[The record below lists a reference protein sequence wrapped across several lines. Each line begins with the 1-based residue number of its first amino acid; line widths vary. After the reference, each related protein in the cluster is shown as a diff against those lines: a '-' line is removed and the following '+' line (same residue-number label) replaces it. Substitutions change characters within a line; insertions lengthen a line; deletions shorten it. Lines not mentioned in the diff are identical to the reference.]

1 MRRSTSRG
9 RRGGA
14 CSPPSRYVP
23 RPVRSGRSNDDR
35 ASRAGAS
42 SRFRPSWRERSP
54 EGTSPS
60 RRRLPGRAEP
70 SGGQSAS
77 SYRVSNSFRRLKYI
91 SSAISPAASFASRD
105 SSSRAKSDL
114 KATVYSLTTRSKRS
128 RRSLPRWVT
137 WYTIRGRP
145 LGGKIGPVHE
155 APLKKFRELL
165 VDGGPTNLQ
174 FLGEILGM
182 IESLL
187 EQPKDLA
194 ARLGGR
200 DVDQLQGF
208 RHSGLR
214 VVSAYFNVL
223 PPCDGRHLLPG
234 RRCREGGG

>member
-1 MRRSTSRG
+1 PLPRLGRRIEGSRPAVREPLLCTSNSGHRRG
-9 RRGGA
+9 RPDLAGRGRTGPVPACRRGGRHRFVDCEVAPYLQWEIVLDLVGRWLRSVLRGGA
-14 CSPPSRYVP
+14 CRPPSRYVP

-145 LGGKIGPVHE
+145 LGGKI
-155 APLKKFRELL
+155 
-165 VDGGPTNLQ
+165 
-174 FLGEILGM
+174 
-182 IESLL
+182 
-187 EQPKDLA
+187 A
-194 ARLGGR
+194 ARSTR
-200 DVDQLQGF
+200 P
-208 RHSGLR
+208 H
-214 VVSAYFNVL
+214 
-223 PPCDGRHLLPG
+223 
-234 RRCREGGG
+234 